1 MSGFKRFC
9 YILYVFASAFV
20 FLALALT
27 WFGPWTYQ
35 ATNLLFTKPYL
46 IVLNACAVISI
57 FGLVVI
63 LFRALFIRKTVKL
76 TVATVEG
83 GTISVTKDAISSQA
97 AHIIEEDGTCLAHRV
112 NVQIS
117 KNNSVAVQIDIL
129 PKEPVDV
136 TVKGPELYNA
146 LQTGLA
152 IVCGPCVS
160 SINLFFIK
168 PSSFSPKDEEGS
180 SLLQSKEI
188 APEPENVEEHPYE
201 QPSEQVMTQQ
211 IGKDIRLNISEPDA
225 KEVTDNE

>member
-9 YILYVFASAFV
+9 YMLYVFASAFV

-46 IVLNACAVISI
+46 IVLNACAAISI

-76 TVATVEG
+76 TVTTVEG

-146 LQTGLA
+146 LQSGLA

-160 SINLFFIK
+160 SINLSFIK
-168 PSSFSPKDEEGS
+168 PSSFSPKDEEGL

-188 APEPENVEEHPYE
+188 APESENVEEHPYE

>member
-9 YILYVFASAFV
+9 YILYVLASAFV

-27 WFGPWTYQ
+27 WFGPWTHQ

-46 IVLNACAVISI
+46 IALNACAAISI
-57 FGLVVI
+57 FGLVVV

-136 TVKGPELYNA
+136 TAKGSEFYNA
-146 LQTGLA
+146 LQSGLA
-152 IVCGPCVS
+152 IVCG
-160 SINLFFIK
+160 
-168 PSSFSPKDEEGS
+168 FSPKDEEGA
-180 SLLQSKEI
+180 SLSQSKEVV
-188 APEPENVEEHPYE
+188 PEPKIVEEQSYE
-201 QPSEQVMTQQ
+201 QPSTQAAAQ
-211 IGKDIRLNISEPDA
+211 QTGKDIRLSIPEPDA
-225 KEVTDNE
+225 KEVTDNG

>member
-1 MSGFKRFC
+1 M
-9 YILYVFASAFV
+9 
-20 FLALALT
+20 T
-27 WFGPWTYQ
+27 
-35 ATNLLFTKPYL
+35 
-46 IVLNACAVISI
+46 
-57 FGLVVI
+57 
-63 LFRALFIRKTVKL
+63 
-76 TVATVEG
+76 TVEG

-146 LQTGLA
+146 LQSGLA

-160 SINLFFIK
+160 SINLSFIK
-168 PSSFSPKDEEGS
+168 PSSFSPKDEEGL

-188 APEPENVEEHPYE
+188 APESENVEEHPYE

>member
-46 IVLNACAVISI
+46 IVLNACAAISI

-76 TVATVEG
+76 TVTTVEG

-136 TVKGPELYNA
+136 TVKGPELYSA
-146 LQTGLA
+146 LQSGLA

-160 SINLFFIK
+160 SINLSFIK

>member
-9 YILYVFASAFV
+9 YILYVLASTFV

-27 WFGPWTYQ
+27 WFGPWTHQ

-46 IVLNACAVISI
+46 IALNACAAISI
-57 FGLVVI
+57 FGLVVV

-136 TVKGPELYNA
+136 TAKGSEFYNA
-146 LQTGLA
+146 LQSGLA

-160 SINLFFIK
+160 SINLSFIK
-168 PSSFSPKDEEGS
+168 PSSFSPKDEEGA
-180 SLLQSKEI
+180 SLSQSKEVM
-188 APEPENVEEHPYE
+188 PEPEIVEEQSYE
-201 QPSEQVMTQQ
+201 QPSTQAAAQ
-211 IGKDIRLNISEPDA
+211 QTGKDIRLSISEPDA
-225 KEVTDNE
+225 KEVTDNG

>member
-46 IVLNACAVISI
+46 IVLNVCAAISI

-136 TVKGPELYNA
+136 TVKGPELYSA
-146 LQTGLA
+146 LQSGLA

-160 SINLFFIK
+160 SINLSFIK
-168 PSSFSPKDEEGS
+168 PSSFSPKDEEES

-188 APEPENVEEHPYE
+188 APESENVEEHPYE
-201 QPSEQVMTQQ
+201 QSSEQVMTQQ
-211 IGKDIRLNISEPDA
+211 IGKDIRLSISEPE
-225 KEVTDNE
+225 EVNDNE

>member
-46 IVLNACAVISI
+46 IVLNACAAISI

-160 SINLFFIK
+160 SINLSFIK
-168 PSSFSPKDEEGS
+168 PSSFSPKDEEGL

-211 IGKDIRLNISEPDA
+211 VGKDIRLNISEPDA
-225 KEVTDNE
+225 KEVTDNG

>member
-46 IVLNACAVISI
+46 IVLNACAAISI

-76 TVATVEG
+76 TVTTVEG

-112 NVQIS
+112 SVQIS

-160 SINLFFIK
+160 SINLSFIK

-201 QPSEQVMTQQ
+201 QSSEQVITQQ

-225 KEVTDNE
+225 KEVTDNG

>member
-1 MSGFKRFC
+1 MSDFKRFC

-46 IVLNACAVISI
+46 IVLNACAAISI

-112 NVQIS
+112 SVQIS

-160 SINLFFIK
+160 SINLSFIK

-201 QPSEQVMTQQ
+201 QSSEQDITQQ

>member
-27 WFGPWTYQ
+27 WFGPWTHQ

-46 IVLNACAVISI
+46 IALNACAAVSI
-57 FGLVVI
+57 FGLVVV

-83 GTISVTKDAISSQA
+83 GTISVTRDAISSQA

-117 KNNSVAVQIDIL
+117 KNNTVSVQIDIL

-136 TVKGPELYNA
+136 TAKGSEFYSA
-146 LQTGLA
+146 LQSGLA

-160 SINLFFIK
+160 SINLSFIK
-168 PSSFSPKDEEGS
+168 PSSFSSKDEKTASQTHAEES
-180 SLLQSKEI
+180 EV
-188 APEPENVEEHPYE
+188 EPENSEGLATC
-201 QPSEQVMTQQ
+201 QPVVPQTD
-211 IGKDIRLNISEPDA
+211 KDIRLTISEPEV
-225 KEVTDNE
+225 KEVNNNGAGLL

>member
-46 IVLNACAVISI
+46 IVLNACAAISI
-57 FGLVVI
+57 FGLVVV
-63 LFRALFIRKTVKL
+63 LFRVLFIRKTVKL

-136 TVKGPELYNA
+136 TVKGPELYSA
-146 LQTGLA
+146 LQSGLA

-160 SINLFFIK
+160 GINLSFIK
-168 PSSFSPKDEEGS
+168 PSSFSPKDEEGA
-180 SLLQSKEI
+180 SLSQSKEI
-188 APEPENVEEHPYE
+188 APEPENVEDHPYE
-201 QPSEQVMTQQ
+201 QSSEQVITQQ
-211 IGKDIRLNISEPDA
+211 IGKDIRLSISEPE
-225 KEVTDNE
+225 EVNDNE

>member
-20 FLALALT
+20 FLALVLT

-46 IVLNACAVISI
+46 IVLNACAAISI

-136 TVKGPELYNA
+136 TVKGPELYSA
-146 LQTGLA
+146 LQSGLA

-160 SINLFFIK
+160 SINLSFIK
-168 PSSFSPKDEEGS
+168 PSSFSPKDEEGA

-201 QPSEQVMTQQ
+201 QSSEQVMTQQ
-211 IGKDIRLNISEPDA
+211 IGKDIRLSISEPE
-225 KEVTDNE
+225 EVNDNE

>member
-46 IVLNACAVISI
+46 IVLNACAAISI

-76 TVATVEG
+76 TVTTVEG

-112 NVQIS
+112 SVQIS

-160 SINLFFIK
+160 SINLSFIK

-188 APEPENVEEHPYE
+188 APESENVEEHPYE
-201 QPSEQVMTQQ
+201 QSSEQVITQQ

-225 KEVTDNE
+225 KEVTDNG

>member
-46 IVLNACAVISI
+46 IVLNACAAISI

-160 SINLFFIK
+160 SINLSFIK

-188 APEPENVEEHPYE
+188 APESENVEEHPYE
-201 QPSEQVMTQQ
+201 QSSEQVMTQQ

>member
-35 ATNLLFTKPYL
+35 AANLLFTKPYL
-46 IVLNACAVISI
+46 IALNACAAISI
-57 FGLVVI
+57 FGLVVV

-136 TVKGPELYNA
+136 TVKGSELYNA
-146 LQTGLA
+146 LQSGLA

-160 SINLFFIK
+160 SINLSFIK
-168 PSSFSPKDEEGS
+168 PSSFSPKDEEGA

-188 APEPENVEEHPYE
+188 APEPENVEEHPHE
-201 QPSEQVMTQQ
+201 QSSEQVMTQQ
-211 IGKDIRLNISEPDA
+211 IGQDIRLSISEPE
-225 KEVTDNE
+225 EVNDNE

>member
-46 IVLNACAVISI
+46 IVLNACAAISI

-136 TVKGPELYNA
+136 TVKGPELYSA

-160 SINLFFIK
+160 SINLSFIK
-168 PSSFSPKDEEGS
+168 PSAFSPKDEEGS

-188 APEPENVEEHPYE
+188 APESENVEEHPYE

-225 KEVTDNE
+225 KEVKDNG

>member
-9 YILYVFASAFV
+9 YILYVFASVFV

-46 IVLNACAVISI
+46 IVLNACAAISI

-136 TVKGPELYNA
+136 TVKGPELYSA
-146 LQTGLA
+146 LQSGLA

-160 SINLFFIK
+160 SINLSFIK
-168 PSSFSPKDEEGS
+168 PSSFSPKDEEGA
-180 SLLQSKEI
+180 SLSQSKEI

-201 QPSEQVMTQQ
+201 QSSEQVITQQ
-211 IGKDIRLNISEPDA
+211 IGKDIRLSISEPE
-225 KEVTDNE
+225 EVNDDE

>member
-9 YILYVFASAFV
+9 YILYVLASAFV

-27 WFGPWTYQ
+27 WFGSWTHQ
-35 ATNLLFTKPYL
+35 ATSLLFTKPYL
-46 IVLNACAVISI
+46 IALNVCAAISI
-57 FGLVVI
+57 FGLIVV

-76 TVATVEG
+76 IVASVEG

-112 NVQIS
+112 NVKIS

-136 TVKGPELYNA
+136 TAKGSEFYSA
-146 LQTGLA
+146 LQSGLA

-160 SINLFFIK
+160 NINLSFIK
-168 PSSFSPKDEEGS
+168 PSSFSPKDEEGT
-180 SLLQSKEI
+180 SKDVVAKSEI
-188 APEPENVEEHPYE
+188 VEE
-201 QPSEQVMTQQ
+201 QACDQLSEQASAQQ
-211 IGKDIRLNISEPDA
+211 TGKDIRLSISEPDA
-225 KEVTDNE
+225 KEVKDNG

>member
-35 ATNLLFTKPYL
+35 ATNLLFTKSYL
-46 IVLNACAVISI
+46 IVLNACAAISI

-112 NVQIS
+112 NVQNS
-117 KNNSVAVQIDIL
+117 KNNFVAVQIDIL

-136 TVKGPELYNA
+136 TVKGPELYSA

-160 SINLFFIK
+160 SINLSFIK

-201 QPSEQVMTQQ
+201 QSSEQVMTQQ
-211 IGKDIRLNISEPDA
+211 IGKDIRLSISEPDA
-225 KEVTDNE
+225 KEVTDNG

>member
-27 WFGPWTYQ
+27 WFGSWTYQ

-46 IVLNACAVISI
+46 IVLNACAAISI

-160 SINLFFIK
+160 SINLSFIK

-201 QPSEQVMTQQ
+201 QSSEQVITQQ
-211 IGKDIRLNISEPDA
+211 IGKDIRLSISEPE
-225 KEVTDNE
+225 EVNDNE

>member
-46 IVLNACAVISI
+46 IALNACAAISI
-57 FGLVVI
+57 FGLVVV

-136 TVKGPELYNA
+136 TVKGSELYNN
-146 LQTGLA
+146 LQSGLA

-160 SINLFFIK
+160 SINLSFIK
-168 PSSFSPKDEEGS
+168 PSSFSPKDEEGA

-188 APEPENVEEHPYE
+188 APEPENVEEYPHE
-201 QPSEQVMTQQ
+201 QSSEQVMTQQ
-211 IGKDIRLNISEPDA
+211 IGQDIRLSISEPE
-225 KEVTDNE
+225 EVNDNE

>member
-46 IVLNACAVISI
+46 IVLNACAAISI
-57 FGLVVI
+57 FGLVVV

-97 AHIIEEDGTCLAHRV
+97 AYIIEEDGTCLAHRV

-136 TVKGPELYNA
+136 TVKGPELYSA
-146 LQTGLA
+146 LQSGLA

-160 SINLFFIK
+160 SINLSFIK
-168 PSSFSPKDEEGS
+168 PSSLSPKDEEGS
-180 SLLQSKEI
+180 SSLQSKEI

-201 QPSEQVMTQQ
+201 QSSEQVITQQ
-211 IGKDIRLNISEPDA
+211 IGKDIRLSISEPE
-225 KEVTDNE
+225 EVNDNE

>member
-46 IVLNACAVISI
+46 IVLNACAAISI

-136 TVKGPELYNA
+136 TVKGPELYSA

-160 SINLFFIK
+160 SINLSFIK

-188 APEPENVEEHPYE
+188 APESENVEEHPYE
-201 QPSEQVMTQQ
+201 QSSEQVMTQQ
-211 IGKDIRLNISEPDA
+211 IGQDIRLNISEPDA

>member
-46 IVLNACAVISI
+46 IVLNACAAISI

-112 NVQIS
+112 SVQIS

-160 SINLFFIK
+160 SINLSFIK

-201 QPSEQVMTQQ
+201 QSSEQVITQQ

-225 KEVTDNE
+225 KEVTDNG